1 VGVGTI
7 VGLMLSA
14 FVFIIRFIASNF
26 NEFLAKNGPYMS
38 AAIAYYAFFSLF
50 PLSLALIAVF
60 SFVLGIEGFE
70 EQLITG
76 LREQIP
82 VLAEADDAFLSNFFE
97 SISAGRTAGGVV
109 AIIGLFWVSQQVF
122 SAIRKSI
129 NVIWGINKPR
139 PFLTERLMDIAL
151 MFGATTLLFGSFFIT
166 AVITFF
172 QDLSAIWLPDAPISD
187 PVLWQQLALFVPLIL
202 TFAVFLT
209 LYWWLPNTKL
219 RFNEVWPTALAGA
232 AAFEISKAV
241 FVFYL
246 RNMSGVAT
254 SIYGGVSAIIVL
266 MIFVYVSAIILLV
279 GAMLTSRYAFYLAEA
294 EQKKRNRSLS
304 RSLERI
310 RGTSSLPGMPNP
322 VPAGA
327 QDPEFSEGPGA
338 VRGSGSPRDDE
349 IERDERV

>member
-1 VGVGTI
+1 
-7 VGLMLSA
+7 
-14 FVFIIRFIASNF
+14 
-26 NEFLAKNGPYMS
+26 MS

-60 SFVLGIEGFE
+60 SLVLGVEGFE
-70 EQLITG
+70 EKLITG

-82 VLAEADDAFLSNFFE
+82 VLAEADDAFLGNFFE
-97 SISAGRTAGGVV
+97 SISTGRTAGGVV

-129 NVIWGINKPR
+129 NIIWGINKTR

-151 MFGATTLLFGSFFIT
+151 MFGAATLLFASVLIT
-166 AVITFF
+166 GVITFISE
-172 QDLSAIWLPDAPISD
+172 LSASWLPDAPISD
-187 PVLWQQLALFVPLIL
+187 PALWQRAAVFIPLVL
-202 TFAVFLT
+202 TFTVFLT

-219 RFNEVWPTALAGA
+219 RFREVWPTALAGA
-232 AAFEISKAV
+232 AAFEISKAI

-279 GAMLTSRYAFYLAEA
+279 GAMLTSRYAYYLAET

-327 QDPEFSEGPGA
+327 QDPAFLEGPGA
-338 VRGSGSPRDDE
+338 MR
-349 IERDERV
+349 RDEGELDAERG

>member
-1 VGVGTI
+1 
-7 VGLMLSA
+7 MLKA
-14 FVFIIRFIASNF
+14 LVLTVKFVASNF

-60 SFVLGIEGFE
+60 SLFLGIEGFE
-70 EQLITG
+70 DQLITG
-76 LREQIP
+76 LQEQIP
-82 VLAEADDAFLSNFFE
+82 VLAELSETEDDFLKNFFD
-97 SISAGRTAGGVV
+97 SIKGGRVAGGVV
-109 AIIGLFWVSQQVF
+109 ATLGLFWVSQQVF

-129 NVIWGINKPR
+129 NVIWGINKTR

-151 MFGATTLLFGSFFIT
+151 MFGAATLLFASLLIT
-166 AVITFF
+166 AGITFI

-187 PVLWQQLALFVPLIL
+187 PALWQRFAVFIPLVL
-202 TFAVFLT
+202 TFTVFLT

-219 RFNEVWPTALAGA
+219 RFKEVWPTALAGA
-232 AAFEISKAV
+232 AAFEISKAI

-279 GAMLTSRYAFYLAEA
+279 GAMLTSRYAFYLAET

-310 RGTSSLPGMPNP
+310 RGTASLPGMPNP
-322 VPAGA
+322 VPTGA
-327 QDPEFSEGPGA
+327 QEPEFAERPGA
-338 VRGSGSPRDDE
+338 MRNPDSIRSDRSE
-349 IERDERV
+349 

>member
-1 VGVGTI
+1 
-7 VGLMLSA
+7 MLKA
-14 FVFIIRFIASNF
+14 LVLTVKFVASNF

-60 SFVLGIEGFE
+60 SLFLGIEGFE
-70 EQLITG
+70 DQLITG
-76 LREQIP
+76 LQEQIP
-82 VLAEADDAFLSNFFE
+82 VLAELSETEDDFLKNFFD
-97 SISAGRTAGGVV
+97 SIKGGRVAGGVV
-109 AIIGLFWVSQQVF
+109 ATLGLFWVSQQVF

-129 NVIWGINKPR
+129 NVIWGINKTR

-151 MFGATTLLFGSFFIT
+151 MFGAATLLFASLLIT
-166 AVITFF
+166 AGITFI

-187 PVLWQQLALFVPLIL
+187 PALWQRFAVFIPLVL
-202 TFAVFLT
+202 TFTVFLT

-219 RFNEVWPTALAGA
+219 RFKEVWPTALAGA
-232 AAFEISKAV
+232 AAFEISKAI

-279 GAMLTSRYAFYLAEA
+279 GAMLTSRYAFYLAET

-310 RGTSSLPGMPNP
+310 RGTASLPGMPNP
-322 VPAGA
+322 VPTGA
-327 QDPEFSEGPGA
+327 QEPEYAERPGA
-338 VRGSGSPRDDE
+338 MRNSDSIRSDRSE
-349 IERDERV
+349 

>member
-1 VGVGTI
+1 M
-7 VGLMLSA
+7 VGLMFSA
-14 FVFIIRFIASNF
+14 LVSSVKFIASNF

-60 SFVLGIEGFE
+60 SLVLGIEGFE
-70 EQLITG
+70 EKLITG

-82 VLAEADDAFLSNFFE
+82 VLAEADDEFLGNFFE
-97 SISAGRTAGGVV
+97 SISKGRTAGGVV

-122 SAIRKSI
+122 SAVRKSI
-129 NVIWGINKPR
+129 NVIWGIDKTR
-139 PFLTERLMDIAL
+139 SFLTERLMDIVL
-151 MFGATTLLFGSFFIT
+151 MFGAATLLFASVFIT
-166 AVITFF
+166 GVITFI

-187 PVLWQQLALFVPLIL
+187 PVLWQRFAVFVPLAL
-202 TFAVFLT
+202 TFTVFLT

-219 RFNEVWPTALAGA
+219 RFKEVWPTALAGA

-246 RNMSGVAT
+246 RNMSGLAT

-279 GAMLTSRYAFYLAEA
+279 GAMLTSRYAFYLAES

-304 RSLERI
+304 RSLARI
-310 RGTSSLPGMPNP
+310 RGTASLPGMPNP
-322 VPAGA
+322 IPTGA
-327 QDPEFSEGPGA
+327 QEPDFDEGPGA
-338 VRGSGSPRDDE
+338 MRNDDNKRLGRD
-349 IERDERV
+349 

>member
-1 VGVGTI
+1 MFNALVLI
-7 VGLMLSA
+7 V
-14 FVFIIRFIASNF
+14 RFIASNT

-60 SFVLGIEGFE
+60 SLFVGTPGFE
-70 EQLITG
+70 EDLIMG
-76 LREQIP
+76 LQEQIP
-82 VLAEADDAFLSNFFE
+82 VLAEADEGFLTDFFE
-97 SISAGRTAGGVV
+97 SLRAGRTAGGVV
-109 AIIGLFWVSQQVF
+109 AVIGLFWVSQQVF

-129 NVIWGINKPR
+129 NVIWGINKTR
-139 PFLTERLMDIAL
+139 PFFTERLMDLGL
-151 MFGATTLLFGSFFIT
+151 MFGAATLLFASLFIT
-166 AVITFF
+166 ATISFI
-172 QDLSAIWLPDAPISD
+172 QELSAIWLPDAPISD
-187 PVLWQQLALFVPLIL
+187 PVLWQQLAVFIPLIL
-202 TFAVFLT
+202 NFLVFLT

-219 RFNEVWPTALAGA
+219 RFKEVWPTALAGA
-232 AAFEISKAV
+232 AAFEISKAI

-279 GAMLTSRYAFYLAEA
+279 GAMLTSRYAFYVAET
-294 EQKKRNRSLS
+294 EQKKRNKSLS

-310 RGTSSLPGMPNP
+310 RGTASLPGMPNP

-327 QDPEFSEGPGA
+327 QDSDRVEGPGA
-338 VRGSGSPRDDE
+338 MRNPSSSQDGE
-349 IERDERV
+349 IEDSERD

>member
-1 VGVGTI
+1 MFNALVLI
-7 VGLMLSA
+7 VK
-14 FVFIIRFIASNF
+14 FVASNF

-38 AAIAYYAFFSLF
+38 AAISYYAFFSLF
-50 PLSLALIAVF
+50 PLSLALITVF
-60 SFVLGIEGFE
+60 SLFLGIEGFE
-70 EQLITG
+70 EDLIAG

-82 VLAEADDAFLSNFFE
+82 VLAETDDVFLENFFDN
-97 SISAGRTAGGVV
+97 IRGGRTAGGVV

-122 SAIRKSI
+122 SAVRKSI
-129 NVIWGINKPR
+129 NVIWGINKTR

-151 MFGATTLLFGSFFIT
+151 MFGAATLLFASVIIT
-166 AVITFF
+166 TGITFI
-172 QDLSAIWLPDAPISD
+172 QELSAIWLPDAPISD
-187 PVLWQQLALFVPLIL
+187 PAMWQRFAVFIPLVL
-202 TFAVFLT
+202 TFTVFLT

-219 RFNEVWPTALAGA
+219 RFKEVWPTALAGA

-254 SIYGGVSAIIVL
+254 NIYGGVSAIIVL

-279 GAMLTSRYAFYLAEA
+279 GAMLTSRYAFYLAET

-310 RGTSSLPGMPNP
+310 RGTASLPGMPNP

-327 QDPEFSEGPGA
+327 QDGELAEGPGA
-338 VRGSGSPRDDE
+338 MRNPGSYDE
-349 IERDERV
+349 SAVEKSELD

>member
-1 VGVGTI
+1 
-7 VGLMLSA
+7 MFSA
-14 FVFIIRFIASNF
+14 LVFTVKFFTSNF

-60 SFVLGIEGFE
+60 SLILGRTGVEAQLIEG
-70 EQLITG
+70 
-76 LREQIP
+76 LRQQIP
-82 VLAEADDAFLSNFFE
+82 VLAEADDEFLGNFFE
-97 SISAGRTAGGVV
+97 SIATGRTAGGVV

-129 NVIWGINKPR
+129 NVIWGINKTR
-139 PFLTERLMDIAL
+139 PFFTERLMDIAL
-151 MFGATTLLFGSFFIT
+151 MFGAATLLFASVFIT
-166 AVITFF
+166 ALMSYI
-172 QDLSAIWLPDAPISD
+172 QELSAIWLPDAPINE
-187 PVLWQQLALFVPLIL
+187 PALWQRTAVFIPLIL
-202 TFAVFLT
+202 NFTVFLT

-219 RFNEVWPTALAGA
+219 RFREVWPTALAGA

-241 FVFYL
+241 FIFYL

-254 SIYGGVSAIIVL
+254 SIYGGLSMIIVL
-266 MIFVYVSAIILLV
+266 MIFVYVSSIILLV
-279 GAMLTSRYAFYLAEA
+279 GAMLTSRYAYFLAES

-327 QDPEFSEGPGA
+327 QDPELSRGPGA
-338 VRGSGSPRDDE
+338 MRNE
-349 IERDERV
+349 ERKTPE